1 MQTAPQGSGH
11 RLYASYFHE
20 SSWGI
25 WSDKSLCLEIVR
37 NETCAVSTGKRG
49 LESIKCMKKKVPGK
63 WNRKVLAT
71 WTRQD
76 RAPVWEIH
84 PWERSSSVPLKV
96 RMLTLIGCWASY
108 GKCMDT
114 NRRLSILQAIH
125 NLIQRWPEMETRK
138 PERSLVPWDFFIPY
152 Q

>member
-49 LESIKCMKKKVPGK
+49 LESIKCMKKKFLE
-63 WNRKVLAT
+63 NEIRK
-71 WTRQD
+71 
-76 RAPVWEIH
+76 
-84 PWERSSSVPLKV
+84 
-96 RMLTLIGCWASY
+96 Y
-108 GKCMDT
+108 
-114 NRRLSILQAIH
+114 
-125 NLIQRWPEMETRK
+125 WPHG
-138 PERSLVPWDFFIPY
+138 PERAGLPCGIFTHERGAALFLLK
-152 Q
+152 